1 MESSQKIREG
11 ISITSNPE
19 NAVNPGKNGRQSL
32 SFCQMFCIV
41 QTCDAFYT
49 NTIHVTHQ
57 VTLNAHCGS
66 CIWDIDTIQ
75 VLSCVLLP

>member
-1 MESSQKIREG
+1 MREG
-11 ISITSNPE
+11 ISVTENPE
-19 NAVNPGKNGRQSL
+19 NAVNPGKNGRQILSL
-32 SFCQMFCIV
+32 CQMFCIV
-41 QTCDAFYT
+41 QFFYAFYT
-49 NTIHVTHQ
+49 IRVTHQ